1 MDYFRVSIAGSAAV
15 YQEVG
20 ESVRFTD
27 EFGVTIDSPPE
38 PIAYL
43 SRSWERPAWAA
54 PLPVVQGP
62 RRLSKLD
69 YMNRFHDD
77 ELAAIYSAA
86 KAVIQ
91 VEVWLAKFNAATPE
105 LDGTAIDLDDPRTIK
120 GLHDLEAAQ
129 LIGAGRAAE
138 ILNA

>member
-1 MDYFRVSIAGSAAV
+1 MDYFRVSIAGSNAV

-20 ESVRFTD
+20 DSERFTD
-27 EFGVTIDSPPE
+27 EFGTTVASPAE

-43 SRSWERPAWAA
+43 SRSWEHPAWAE

-62 RRLSKLD
+62 RRLSKLA

-77 ELAAIYSAA
+77 ELAAVYSAA
-86 KAVIQ
+86 KVSVAVEI
-91 VEVWLAKFNAATPE
+91 WLAKFNAATPE
-105 LDGTAIDLDDPRTIK
+105 ADGTAIDLDDPRTA
-120 GLHDLEAAQ
+120 GGVHALESVG
-129 LIGAGRAAE
+129 LIGAGRALE